1 MFLETFVFGSD
12 ASQQRPAIM
21 EPGIFSQFRRQ
32 QCTDLSHNPAGTMKR
47 CLTMFGMKS
56 TIIRDAP
63 NSVPDA
69 LAHVFGLR
77 RVRTLPGD
85 VESDSDG

>member
-32 QCTDLSHNPAGTMKR
+32 QCTDLGHNHAGTMKR

-56 TIIRDAP
+56 TIIREGRYKGPFFTSYTLQPTTAF
-63 NSVPDA
+63 
-69 LAHVFGLR
+69 AH
-77 RVRTLPGD
+77 
-85 VESDSDG
+85 